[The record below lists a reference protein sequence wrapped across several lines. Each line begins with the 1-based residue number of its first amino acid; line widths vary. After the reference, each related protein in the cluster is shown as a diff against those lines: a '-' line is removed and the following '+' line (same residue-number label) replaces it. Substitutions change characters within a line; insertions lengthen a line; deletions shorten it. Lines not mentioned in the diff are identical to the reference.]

1 MTLPPEFPERA
12 IAMAARG
19 GLRFLGAAP
28 EIVGRDPAM
37 RFPAPIGEAAATAMA
52 LCGDAI
58 AEMWRLRTG
67 EVQHPRVAVRAAAA
81 AMAGYAFQ
89 LLQPAAGIVLEGWEE
104 EPGGWRAWGAHA
116 LLAGSNA
123 SDPAI
128 GIYRCRDGRWIHLHG
143 GLPHLADRIMKVLG
157 VDRPGIG
164 AAVAAWDSEALDD
177 ALAAAGTCGAVV
189 RSSEEWLRTAQGTA
203 LARLP
208 VVEVERIGDAPAVPL
223 LAHGAPLEGVRVLDL
238 TTVVAGPTCAR
249 NLAQHGADVL
259 HVCAPGRT
267 ERQPFEIDTGHGKR
281 STRIDLRSE
290 TGRERLVGLAR
301 DADVFVQGYR
311 PGAIAGLGF
320 DPAMVAGIRPG
331 IIYVSIS
338 CYGRGGPWSGRR
350 GWEGLAQAATGLTI
364 DRGDAPP
371 RLAPGSVCDYITG
384 YLAARGVLEAILRR
398 ATEGGSWHVQ
408 ASLCQTGAWLAG
420 LDQVDETLAP
430 SRPDLF
436 DDLLVSTATAY
447 GVLRHLPPALQLD
460 LTPPA
465 WRRPPPLPGVDPPEW
480 ESRALPV

>member
-1 MTLPPEFPERA
+1 MNLPSEFPERA
-12 IAMAARG
+12 LAMAARA
-19 GLRFLGAAP
+19 GLGFLGSAP
-28 EIVGRDPAM
+28 EIVGSDPVM
-37 RFPAPIGEAAATAMA
+37 RFPTPIGEAAATAMA
-52 LCGDAI
+52 LCGDAV
-58 AEMWRLRTG
+58 AEIWRRRTG
-67 EVQHPRVAVRAAAA
+67 EAQRPRVAVRAAAA

-89 LLQPAAGIVLEGWEE
+89 LLQPADGIVLEGWEK
-104 EPGGWRAWGAHA
+104 EPAGWRAWGAHA

-143 GLPHLADRIMKVLG
+143 GLPHLAERIMAVLG
-157 VDRPGIG
+157 TDRAGIC
-164 AAVAAWDSEALDD
+164 AAVAEWDSEQLDE
-177 ALAAAGTCGAVV
+177 ALAEARTCGAVV
-189 RSSEEWLRTAQGTA
+189 RSAEEWRRMEQGDA
-203 LARLP
+203 LSRLP
-208 VVEVERIGDAPAVPL
+208 AVEVLRIGDAPPVPL
-223 LAHGAPLEGVRVLDL
+223 PAGGAPLEGLRVLDL

-281 STRIDLRSE
+281 STLIDLRSVA
-290 TGRERLVGLAR
+290 GQERLAGLATE
-301 DADVFVQGYR
+301 ADVFVQGYR

-320 DPAMVAGIRPG
+320 GPADVAALRPG

-338 CYGRGGPWSGRR
+338 CYGPVGPLAPRR

-398 ATEGGSWHVQ
+398 AEEGGSWHVRT
-408 ASLCQTGAWLAG
+408 SLCQTGMWLAG
-420 LDQVDETLAP
+420 LDKVDETLAP
-430 SRPDLF
+430 SQPDLF
-436 DDLLVSTATAY
+436 DDLLVRTETAY
-447 GVLRHLPPALQLD
+447 GTLRHLPPALQLD
-460 LTPPA
+460 LTPPR
-465 WRRPPPLPGVDPPEW
+465 WRRPPPLPGGDAPEW
-480 ESRALPV
+480 EPRAGSA